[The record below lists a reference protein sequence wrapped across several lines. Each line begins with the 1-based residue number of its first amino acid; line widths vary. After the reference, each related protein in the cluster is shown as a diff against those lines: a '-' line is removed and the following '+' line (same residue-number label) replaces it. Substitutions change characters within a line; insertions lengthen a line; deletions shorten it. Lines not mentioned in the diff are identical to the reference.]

1 MTDIQVEVKQED
13 LETLVNSEP
22 VMRMRLQN
30 IAFQRTINE
39 QAAEIRRLNEEIA
52 ACGLRH
58 NDMQHDER
66 VKLNK
71 GEDDAKSG

>member
-58 NDMQHDER
+58 TDMQHDEW